1 METTVVGV
9 IAAYLV
15 GVTVVGSVLSRR
27 SAGGSGWAVADG
39 RMGLVLVAVGV
50 AGTRIGGVGTYGVAG
65 DVVNQGLW
73 SLWYAVNTLL
83 ALVLVG

>member
-39 RMGLVLVAVGV
+39 RMGRVLVAGGV

-65 DVVNQGLW
+65 DVRC
-73 SLWYAVNTLL
+73 
-83 ALVLVG
+83 